1 MKKFILKS
9 AIIFILSLLLFRF
22 TVISLVNEYEEK
34 ILSQIST
41 SNINELKRDVL
52 KSIKENNEKEAILH
66 PEDAKELSAF
76 MKKIITEFFT
86 KNVSQIH
93 NAVLSPVIHF
103 DIAPA
108 PIPIIISLLNK
119 FFLKYLAN
127 SI

>member
-66 PEDAKELSAF
+66 PEDAKELSVF
-76 MKKIITEFFT
+76 MKKI
-86 KNVSQIH
+86 
-93 NAVLSPVIHF
+93 LSEL
-103 DIAPA
+103 D
-108 PIPIIISLLNK
+108 
-119 FFLKYLAN
+119 LK
-127 SI
+127 